1 MASIIGKSRSQSGPA
16 PTSAHVRRGDM
27 VVVIKGSEKDKRGK
41 VKRLVGKGR
50 VEIEKIKMI
59 KRHTKPTQKN
69 PHGGIIE
76 QEGSIALSN
85 VALWCEK
92 CAAGRRSR
100 RVIDNKGN
108 KTRVCTKCQTPF
120 PVPGL

>member
-1 MASIIGKSRSQSGPA
+1 MAKAIKQTASRSTP
-16 PTSAHVRRGDM
+16 PPHRAHVRRGDI
-27 VVVIKGSEKDKRGK
+27 VVVTKGREQGKRGK
-41 VKRLVGKGR
+41 VKRLVAKGR
-50 VEIEKIKMI
+50 VEIEKVMII

-76 QEGSIALSN
+76 QEGSIALAN

-100 RVIDNKGN
+100 KSVDATGA
-108 KTRVCTKCQTPF
+108 KTRVCVKCSTPF
-120 PVPGL
+120 ARPA